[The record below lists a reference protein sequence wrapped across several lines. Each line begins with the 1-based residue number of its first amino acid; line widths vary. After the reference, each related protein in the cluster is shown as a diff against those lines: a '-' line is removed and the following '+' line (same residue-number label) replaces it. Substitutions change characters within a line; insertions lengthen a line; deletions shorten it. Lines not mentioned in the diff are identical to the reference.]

1 MPMKRFFFLIA
12 LVIFAIQGYS
22 QQAKY
27 DFQNPDLSLDKRV
40 DDLVSRLTLEEKVG
54 QIMNIAPGIPRLG
67 ILPYDHWSEA
77 LHGLALTGIATVFP
91 QSIGLASTW
100 DESLIHR
107 IAEAISTET
116 RAKHHDFQ
124 KKKDYGEG
132 KGLTLF
138 SPNINIFRDPRWGR
152 GQETYGEDPYLT
164 SRIGVNMVKG
174 LQGSDPMY
182 LKTIATPKHYAV
194 HSGPEHGRDAFD
206 ARTNNYD
213 FMDAYLPAFEA
224 CIREG
229 KAYSIMSAYNKL
241 NGVPASANPYLLQ
254 NYLREKWGFKGY
266 VVSDCHAIGW
276 MYKAHNYVNTA
287 EEAAAISVKAGLD
300 LECGNTFTALT
311 EAVKQGLIT
320 EKEIDVAV
328 KRVFEARFRL
338 GVFDPV
344 ERVNYAQIPF
354 SEVDKPEHSKMAIEA
369 AEKSM
374 VLLKNKDNVLPL
386 PKNLKSILVV
396 GPNTDVAEVMYG
408 NYNGFPSNPVTPLQ
422 GIRDKVGNNTTVK
435 YKKGCNLT
443 GDDLLVNEVV
453 TDEYLRTEDGQKG
466 LKVEY
471 FSNRNPEGTPIL
483 TRIDK
488 RIEVVYNDEL
498 PIVHGMRMRNFSAR
512 WTGKLI
518 APETGRFNLTLTTDL
533 GNYRMYLNNK
543 LIIDKWT
550 GDTNKSTIDPSLNAD
565 RQQVAAIL
573 EEGVVEFK
581 KGEMYD
587 IRIEYS
593 HRRHKGSLTFS
604 WAEQDVVN
612 YKKELLKSARESDV
626 IIAFCGISPRLE
638 GEAGTT
644 VKGEEIEGF
653 FGGDRT
659 SIDLPAPQEKLLKEL
674 KATGKPVIL
683 VLLNGSAIA
692 VNWANENLDAIL
704 DAWYPGQ
711 SGGTAIANVLFGDFN
726 PSGRLPVTFYKSV
739 DDLPNFSDYSM
750 KGRTYRYFEGEPL
763 YPFGFGLSYTN
774 FSYSNLKFKKSVK
787 AGKPVLVSV
796 DVQNIGKMD
805 GGEVAQL
812 YIRHKNSEYRVPNLA
827 LQGFIYVFL
836 KKGERQT
843 IQFEL
848 TPSQLAV
855 INNEYK
861 RMVVPGKI
869 EVFVGGSQ
877 PAKKTS
883 ELKNGILKIKGMPFE
898 LK

>member
-1 MPMKRFFFLIA
+1 MKKLIFLMVA
-12 LVIFAIQGYS
+12 LTWTSVSFS
-22 QQAKY
+22 QNYTY
-27 DFQNPDLSLDKRV
+27 DFQNPDLPLEKRV
-40 DDLVSRLTLEEKVG
+40 DDLVSRLTLEEKVS

-67 ILPYDHWSEA
+67 VLPYDHWSEA

-91 QSIGLASTW
+91 QAIGLASTW
-100 DESLIHR
+100 DASLIHR
-107 IAEAISTET
+107 IADAISTET

-124 KKKDYGEG
+124 KKQDYGEG

-174 LQGSDPMY
+174 LQGNDPVY
-182 LKTIATPKHYAV
+182 LKTISTPKHYAV

-206 ARTNNYD
+206 ALTDSYD
-213 FMDAYLPAFEA
+213 FLDTYMPAFEA

-229 KAYSIMSAYNKL
+229 KAYSTMSAYNKV

-254 NYLREKWGFKGY
+254 TYLRDKWGFKGY

-276 MYKAHNYVNTA
+276 MHTAHKYVNTA

-300 LECGNTFTALT
+300 LECGNTFRALN

-320 EKEIDVAV
+320 EKEIDIAV

-338 GVFDPV
+338 GVFDPI
-344 ERVNYAQIPF
+344 ERVKYAQIPF
-354 SEVDKPEHSKMAIEA
+354 SEVDKPEHSKMALEA

-386 PKNLKSILVV
+386 KKNLKSILVV
-396 GPNTDVAEVMYG
+396 GPNADVAEVMYG
-408 NYNGFPSNPVTPLQ
+408 NYNGYPSNPVTPLQ
-422 GIRDKVGNNTTVK
+422 GIRDKVGTNTMVK
-435 YKKGCNLT
+435 YKKGCNLV
-443 GDDLLVNEVV
+443 GNDVLVAEVV
-453 TDEYLRTEDGQKG
+453 TDEHLRTDDGQKG

-471 FSNRNPEGTPIL
+471 FTNRNLEGEPIL
-483 TRIDK
+483 TRIEK
-488 RIEVVYNDEL
+488 RIENIFHIEL
-498 PIVHGMRMRNFSAR
+498 PVTPGMIMRNYSAR
-512 WTGKLI
+512 WSGKII
-518 APETGRFNLTLTTDL
+518 APETGRYNLSLTASL
-533 GNYRMYLNNK
+533 GNYRLYFNNK

-550 GDTNKSTIDPSLNAD
+550 GNPNQSTIDPSLNAD
-565 RQQVAAIL
+565 RQQTDGML
-573 EEGVVEFK
+573 EEGVVEFV
-581 KGEMYD
+581 KGDMYD
-587 IRIEYS
+587 IRIEYYN
-593 HRRHKGSLTFS
+593 RYYKGSLTFA
-604 WAEQDVVN
+604 WAEQDVDN
-612 YKKELLKSARESDV
+612 YKNELLKAAGESDV

-638 GEAGTT
+638 GEHGTT

-704 DAWYPGQ
+704 EAWYPGQ
-711 SGGTAIANVLFGDFN
+711 AGGTAIANVLFGDFN
-726 PSGRLPVTFYKSV
+726 PSGRLPVTFYKSA
-739 DDLPNFSDYSM
+739 DDLPDFSDYSM
-750 KGRTYRYFEGEPL
+750 KGRTYRYFEGESL
-763 YPFGFGLSYTN
+763 YPFGFGLSYTS
-774 FSYSNLKFKKSVK
+774 FTYSNLKFKKSVK

-796 DVQNIGKMD
+796 DVQNTGNMN

-812 YIRHKNSEYRVPNLA
+812 YIRHINSPYRVPNLA
-827 LQGFIYVFL
+827 LQGFDYVFL
-836 KKGERQT
+836 KKGEKKT

-848 TPSQLAV
+848 TPSQLSV

-877 PAKKTS
+877 PGKGTS
-883 ELKNGILKIKGMPFE
+883 GLNIGLLKVRGKNFE
-898 LK
+898 VK

>member
-1 MPMKRFFFLIA
+1 MKRLTILMAA
-12 LVIFAIQGYS
+12 LTWSYVSYAQHLM
-22 QQAKY
+22 Y
-27 DFQNPDLSLDKRV
+27 DFQNPDLPIEKRV
-40 DDLVSRLTLEEKVG
+40 DDLVSRLTLEEKVS

-67 ILPYDHWSEA
+67 VLPYDHWSEA

-91 QSIGLASTW
+91 QAIGLASTW
-100 DESLIHR
+100 DASLIHR
-107 IAEAISTET
+107 IADAISTET

-124 KKKDYGEG
+124 LKQDYGEG

-174 LQGSDPMY
+174 LQGNDPVY
-182 LKTIATPKHYAV
+182 LKTISTPKHYAV

-206 ARTNNYD
+206 AITDNYD
-213 FMDAYLPAFEA
+213 FLDTYLPAFEA

-229 KAYSIMSAYNKL
+229 KAYSTMSAYNKV

-254 NYLREKWGFKGY
+254 TYLREKWGFKGY

-276 MYKAHNYVNTA
+276 MYRAHKYVDTP
-287 EEAAAISVKAGLD
+287 EEAAAISVKSGLD
-300 LECGNTFTALT
+300 LECGNTFVALND
-311 EAVKQGLIT
+311 AVKKGLIT

-344 ERVNYAQIPF
+344 ERVQYARIPF
-354 SEVDKPEHSKMAIEA
+354 SEVDKPEHGKMALEA
-369 AEKSM
+369 AEKSI
-374 VLLKNKDNVLPL
+374 VLLKNKDNILPL
-386 PKNLKSILVV
+386 KKELKSILVV
-396 GPNTDVAEVMYG
+396 GPNADVAEVMYG
-408 NYNGFPSNPVTPLQ
+408 NYNGFPSNPVTPLD
-422 GIRDKVGNNTTVK
+422 GIRAKMGSNTMVK
-435 YKKGCNLT
+435 YKKGCNLV

-453 TDEYLRTEDGQKG
+453 TDEYLRTEDGKKG

-471 FSNRNPEGTPIL
+471 FSNRNLEGEPVVTK
-483 TRIDK
+483 TDK
-488 RIEVVYNDEL
+488 RIEIIYNDEL
-498 PIVHGMRMRNFSAR
+498 PVTPGMRMRNYSAR

-518 APETGRFNLTLTTDL
+518 APETGRYNLSLKADL
-533 GNYRMYLNNK
+533 GNYRLYFNNK

-550 GDTNKSTIDPSLNAD
+550 GNPNQPTIDPSLNAD
-565 RQQVAAIL
+565 RQQTDGML
-573 EEGVVEFK
+573 EEGMVEFK

-587 IRIEYS
+587 IRIEYYN
-593 HRRHKGSLTFS
+593 RYHKGSLTFS
-604 WAEQDVVN
+604 WAEQDVNN
-612 YKKELLKSARESDV
+612 YQKELLKAARESDV

-638 GEAGTT
+638 GESGTT
-644 VKGEEIEGF
+644 VKGKEIEGF
-653 FGGDRT
+653 HGGDRT

-692 VNWANENLDAIL
+692 VNWANDNLDAIL
-704 DAWYPGQ
+704 EAWYPGQ

-726 PSGRLPVTFYKSV
+726 PSGRLPVTFYKSA
-739 DDLPNFSDYSM
+739 DDLPDFSDYTM

-763 YPFGFGLSYTN
+763 YPFGFGLSYTS
-774 FSYSNLKFKKSVK
+774 FTYSNLKFKKSVK

-796 DVQNIGKMD
+796 DVQNTGNMD
-805 GGEVAQL
+805 GGEVPQL
-812 YIRHKNSEYRVPNLA
+812 YITHKTTQYRLPNLA
-827 LQGFIYVFL
+827 LQGFNYVFL
-836 KKGERQT
+836 KKGEKQT
-843 IQFEL
+843 LQFEL
-848 TPSQLAV
+848 TPSQLSV
-855 INNEYK
+855 IDKEYK
-861 RMVVPGKI
+861 RVVVPGEI

-877 PAKKTS
+877 PSREAISLNKS
-883 ELKNGILKIKGMPFE
+883 VLKIKGKKVE